1 MDISQTAK
9 LVYSLLLDRTAL
21 SKKHGWIDKQNRIYI
36 IFPIA
41 HIAAATRKGITA
53 VKDALH
59 ELDSAGLIERKR
71 NFSAPN
77 TIYVLLPD
85 SRETGQT
92 SAGKPA
98 IVEPEKRPCDSRENG
113 RRTAGKPAIVE
124 PEKRPCDSRE
134 NGRRTAGK
142 PAPNQTNKKQTDKK
156 QTNKRVAL
164 ARQSYGSYGNVLLTD
179 TEYQKLSADIPYLD
193 NLIEQLSAYMESSGK
208 KYKSH
213 AATLRVWAARDR
225 NQQKPRS
232 SGMPDYSFKEGESL

>member
-1 MDISQTAK
+1 MLDIELSLTAK
-9 LVYSLLLDRTAL
+9 LIYSILLERAFL
-21 SKKHGWIDKQNRIYI
+21 SKKNGWIDESGRVFVT
-36 IFPIA
+36 FPIA
-41 HIAAATRKGITA
+41 HIAATTHKGITA

-98 IVEPEKRPCDSRENG
+98 IVEPEKRPCDG
-113 RRTAGKPAIVE
+113 
-124 PEKRPCDSRE
+124 RE

-142 PAPNQTNKKQTDKK
+142 PAPSNKNTNNKSSSNKK
-156 QTNKRVAL
+156 RAEL
-164 ARQSYGSYGNVLLTD
+164 ARQSYGSYGNVFLTD
-179 TEYQKLSADIPYLD
+179 AEYQKLSADIPYLD
-193 NLIEQLSAYMESSGK
+193 NLIEQLSAYMESTGK

>member
-1 MDISQTAK
+1 M
-9 LVYSLLLDRTAL
+9 
-21 SKKHGWIDKQNRIYI
+21 SKKNGWIDESGRVFVT
-36 IFPIA
+36 FPIA
-41 HIAAATRKGITA
+41 HIAAATHKGITA

-98 IVEPEKRPCDSRENG
+98 IVEPEKRPCDG
-113 RRTAGKPAIVE
+113 RKDGQ
-124 PEKRPCDSRE
+124 
-134 NGRRTAGK
+134 RTAGK
-142 PAPNQTNKKQTDKK
+142 PAPSNKNTNNKSISNKK
-156 QTNKRVAL
+156 RVEL
-164 ARQSYGSYGNVLLTD
+164 ARQSYGSYDNVLLTD
-179 TEYQKLSADIPYLD
+179 AEYQKLSTDIPYLD
-193 NLIEQLSAYMESSGK
+193 NLIEQLSAYMESTGK

-232 SGMPDYSFKEGESL
+232 SGMPDYTFEEGESL

>member
-1 MDISQTAK
+1 MLDIELSLTAK
-9 LVYSLLLDRTAL
+9 LIYSILLERAFL
-21 SKKHGWIDKQNRIYI
+21 SKKNGWIDESGRVFVT
-36 IFPIA
+36 FPIA
-41 HIAAATRKGITA
+41 HIAATTHKGITA

-85 SRETGQT
+85 SRETVQT

-98 IVEPEKRPCDSRENG
+98 PSNKNTNNKS
-113 RRTAGKPAIVE
+113 
-124 PEKRPCDSRE
+124 SS
-134 NGRRTAGK
+134 
-142 PAPNQTNKKQTDKK
+142 NKK
-156 QTNKRVAL
+156 RVEL
-164 ARQSYGSYGNVLLTD
+164 ARQSYGSYGNVFLTD
-179 TEYQKLSADIPYLD
+179 AEYQKLSVDIPYLD
-193 NLIEQLSAYMESSGK
+193 NLIEQLSAYMESTGK

>member
-1 MDISQTAK
+1 MLDIELSLTAK
-9 LVYSLLLDRTAL
+9 LIYSILLERAFL
-21 SKKHGWIDKQNRIYI
+21 SKKNGWIDESGRVFVT
-36 IFPIA
+36 FPIA
-41 HIAAATRKGITA
+41 HIAATTHKGITA

-98 IVEPEKRPCDSRENG
+98 IVEPEKRPCDG
-113 RRTAGKPAIVE
+113 
-124 PEKRPCDSRE
+124 RE

-142 PAPNQTNKKQTDKK
+142 PAPSNKNTNNKSSSNKK
-156 QTNKRVAL
+156 RVEL
-164 ARQSYGSYGNVLLTD
+164 ARQSYGSYSNVFLTD
-179 TEYQKLSADIPYLD
+179 AEYQKLSADIPYLD
-193 NLIEQLSAYMESSGK
+193 NLIEQLSAYMESTGK

-213 AATLRVWAARDR
+213 AATLRVWAARER

>member
-1 MDISQTAK
+1 M
-9 LVYSLLLDRTAL
+9 
-21 SKKHGWIDKQNRIYI
+21 SKKNGWIDESGRVFVT
-36 IFPIA
+36 FPIA
-41 HIAAATRKGITA
+41 HIAAATHKGITA

-98 IVEPEKRPCDSRENG
+98 IVEPEKRPCDGRKNG
-113 RRTAGKPAIVE
+113 Q
-124 PEKRPCDSRE
+124 
-134 NGRRTAGK
+134 RTAGK
-142 PAPNQTNKKQTDKK
+142 PAPSNKNTNNKSISNKK
-156 QTNKRVAL
+156 RAEL

-179 TEYQKLSADIPYLD
+179 AEYQKLSADIPYLD
-193 NLIEQLSAYMESSGK
+193 NLIEQLSAYMESTGK

-232 SGMPDYSFKEGESL
+232 SGMPDYTFEEGESL

>member
-1 MDISQTAK
+1 M
-9 LVYSLLLDRTAL
+9 
-21 SKKHGWIDKQNRIYI
+21 SKKNGWIDESGRVFVT
-36 IFPIA
+36 FPIA
-41 HIAAATRKGITA
+41 HIAAATHKGITA

-77 TIYVLLPD
+77 TIYVMLPD

-98 IVEPEKRPCDSRENG
+98 IVEPEKRPCDG
-113 RRTAGKPAIVE
+113 RKDGQ
-124 PEKRPCDSRE
+124 
-134 NGRRTAGK
+134 RTAGK
-142 PAPNQTNKKQTDKK
+142 PAPSNKNTNNKSISNKK
-156 QTNKRVAL
+156 RVEL
-164 ARQSYGSYGNVLLTD
+164 ARQSYGSYDNVLLTD
-179 TEYQKLSADIPYLD
+179 AEYQKLSTDIPYLD
-193 NLIEQLSAYMESSGK
+193 NLIEQLSAYMESTGK

-232 SGMPDYSFKEGESL
+232 SGMPDYTFEEGESL

>member
-1 MDISQTAK
+1 M
-9 LVYSLLLDRTAL
+9 
-21 SKKHGWIDKQNRIYI
+21 SKKNGWIDESGRVFVT
-36 IFPIA
+36 FPIA
-41 HIAAATRKGITA
+41 HIAATTHKGITA

-98 IVEPEKRPCDSRENG
+98 IVEPEKRPCDG
-113 RRTAGKPAIVE
+113 
-124 PEKRPCDSRE
+124 RE

-142 PAPNQTNKKQTDKK
+142 PAPSNKNTNNKSSSNKK
-156 QTNKRVAL
+156 RVEL
-164 ARQSYGSYGNVLLTD
+164 ARQSYGSYSNVFLTD
-179 TEYQKLSADIPYLD
+179 AEYQKLSADIPYLD
-193 NLIEQLSAYMESSGK
+193 NLIEQLSAYMESTGK

-213 AATLRVWAARDR
+213 AATLRVWAARER

>member
-1 MDISQTAK
+1 M
-9 LVYSLLLDRTAL
+9 
-21 SKKHGWIDKQNRIYI
+21 
-36 IFPIA
+36 
-41 HIAAATRKGITA
+41 
-53 VKDALH
+53 KDALH

-85 SRETGQT
+85 SRETVQT

-98 IVEPEKRPCDSRENG
+98 PSNKNTNNKS
-113 RRTAGKPAIVE
+113 
-124 PEKRPCDSRE
+124 SS
-134 NGRRTAGK
+134 
-142 PAPNQTNKKQTDKK
+142 NKK
-156 QTNKRVAL
+156 RVEL
-164 ARQSYGSYGNVLLTD
+164 ARQSYGSYGNVFLTD
-179 TEYQKLSADIPYLD
+179 AEYQKLSVDIPYLD

>member
-1 MDISQTAK
+1 MLDIELSLTAK
-9 LVYSLLLDRTAL
+9 LIYSILLERAFL
-21 SKKHGWIDKQNRIYI
+21 SKKNGWIDESGRVFVT
-36 IFPIA
+36 FPIA
-41 HIAAATRKGITA
+41 HIAATTHKGITA

-98 IVEPEKRPCDSRENG
+98 IVEPEKRPCDG
-113 RRTAGKPAIVE
+113 
-124 PEKRPCDSRE
+124 RE

-142 PAPNQTNKKQTDKK
+142 PAPSNKNTNNKSSSNKK
-156 QTNKRVAL
+156 RVEL
-164 ARQSYGSYGNVLLTD
+164 ARQSYGSYSNVFLTD
-179 TEYQKLSADIPYLD
+179 AEYQKLSADIPYLD
-193 NLIEQLSAYMESSGK
+193 NLIEQLSAYMESTGK

-232 SGMPDYSFKEGESL
+232 SGMPDYSFTEGESL

>member
-1 MDISQTAK
+1 M
-9 LVYSLLLDRTAL
+9 
-21 SKKHGWIDKQNRIYI
+21 SKKNGWIDESGRVFVT
-36 IFPIA
+36 FPIA
-41 HIAAATRKGITA
+41 HIAAATHKGITA

-98 IVEPEKRPCDSRENG
+98 IVEPEKRPCDG
-113 RRTAGKPAIVE
+113 RKDGQRTAGKA
-124 PEKRPCDSRE
+124 
-134 NGRRTAGK
+134 
-142 PAPNQTNKKQTDKK
+142 APSNKNTNNKSISNKK
-156 QTNKRVAL
+156 RVEL
-164 ARQSYGSYGNVLLTD
+164 ARQSYGSYDNVLLTD
-179 TEYQKLSADIPYLD
+179 AEYQKLSTDIPYLD
-193 NLIEQLSAYMESSGK
+193 NLIEQLSAYMESTGK

-232 SGMPDYSFKEGESL
+232 SGMPDYTFEEGESL

>member
-1 MDISQTAK
+1 MLDIELSLTAK
-9 LVYSLLLDRTAL
+9 LIYSILLERAFL
-21 SKKHGWIDKQNRIYI
+21 SKKNGWIDESGRVFVT
-36 IFPIA
+36 FPIA
-41 HIAAATRKGITA
+41 HIAATTHKGITA

-98 IVEPEKRPCDSRENG
+98 IVEPEKRPCDG
-113 RRTAGKPAIVE
+113 
-124 PEKRPCDSRE
+124 RE

-142 PAPNQTNKKQTDKK
+142 PAPSNKNTNNKSSSNKK
-156 QTNKRVAL
+156 RVEL
-164 ARQSYGSYGNVLLTD
+164 ARQNYGSYGNVLLTD
-179 TEYQKLSADIPYLD
+179 AEYQKLSADIPYLD
-193 NLIEQLSAYMESSGK
+193 NLIEQLSAYMESTGK

-232 SGMPDYSFKEGESL
+232 SGMPDYSFTEGESL

>member
-85 SRETGQT
+85 SRE
-92 SAGKPA
+92 
-98 IVEPEKRPCDSRENG
+98 
-113 RRTAGKPAIVE
+113 
-124 PEKRPCDSRE
+124 

-179 TEYQKLSADIPYLD
+179 AEYQKLSADIPYLD

-232 SGMPDYSFKEGESL
+232 SGMPDYSFREGESL

>member
-36 IFPIA
+36 VFPIA

-98 IVEPEKRPCDSRENG
+98 
-113 RRTAGKPAIVE
+113 
-124 PEKRPCDSRE
+124 
-134 NGRRTAGK
+134 
-142 PAPNQTNKKQTDKK
+142 PNQTYKKQTDKK

-193 NLIEQLSAYMESSGK
+193 NLIEQLSAYMESTGK

-232 SGMPDYSFKEGESL
+232 SGMPDYSFTEGESL

>member
-9 LVYSLLLDRTAL
+9 LVYSLLLDRTSL

-85 SRETGQT
+85 SLETGQT
-92 SAGKPA
+92 SAGKA
-98 IVEPEKRPCDSRENG
+98 E
-113 RRTAGKPAIVE
+113 
-124 PEKRPCDSRE
+124 
-134 NGRRTAGK
+134 
-142 PAPNQTNKKQTDKK
+142 PNQTNKKQTDKK

-179 TEYQKLSADIPYLD
+179 AEYQKLSADIPYLD
-193 NLIEQLSAYMESSGK
+193 NLIEQLSAYMESTGK

>member
-1 MDISQTAK
+1 M
-9 LVYSLLLDRTAL
+9 
-21 SKKHGWIDKQNRIYI
+21 
-36 IFPIA
+36 
-41 HIAAATRKGITA
+41 
-53 VKDALH
+53 KDALH

-85 SRETGQT
+85 SRETVQT

-98 IVEPEKRPCDSRENG
+98 IVEPEKRPCDGRENG
-113 RRTAGKPAIVE
+113 RK
-124 PEKRPCDSRE
+124 
-134 NGRRTAGK
+134 TAGK
-142 PAPNQTNKKQTDKK
+142 PAPSNKNTNNKSSSNKK
-156 QTNKRVAL
+156 RVEL
-164 ARQSYGSYGNVLLTD
+164 ARQSYGSYGNVFLTD
-179 TEYQKLSADIPYLD
+179 AEYQKLSADIPYLD

>member
-1 MDISQTAK
+1 MTAK
-9 LVYSLLLDRTAL
+9 LIYSILLERAFL
-21 SKKHGWIDKQNRIYI
+21 SKKNGWIDESGRVFVT
-36 IFPIA
+36 FPIA
-41 HIAAATRKGITA
+41 HIAAATHKGITA

-77 TIYVLLPD
+77 TIYVMLPD

-98 IVEPEKRPCDSRENG
+98 IVEPEKRPCDG
-113 RRTAGKPAIVE
+113 RKDGQ
-124 PEKRPCDSRE
+124 
-134 NGRRTAGK
+134 RTAGK
-142 PAPNQTNKKQTDKK
+142 PAPSNKNTNNKSISNKK
-156 QTNKRVAL
+156 RVEL
-164 ARQSYGSYGNVLLTD
+164 ARQSYGSYDNVLLTD
-179 TEYQKLSADIPYLD
+179 AEYQKLSTDIPYLD
-193 NLIEQLSAYMESSGK
+193 NLIEQLSAYMESTGK

-232 SGMPDYSFKEGESL
+232 SGMPDYTFEEGESL

>member
-92 SAGKPA
+92 SAGK
-98 IVEPEKRPCDSRENG
+98 S
-113 RRTAGKPAIVE
+113 AIVE

-142 PAPNQTNKKQTDKK
+142 PAPNQTNKKQTDKKQTDKK

>member
-98 IVEPEKRPCDSRENG
+98 
-113 RRTAGKPAIVE
+113 
-124 PEKRPCDSRE
+124 
-134 NGRRTAGK
+134 
-142 PAPNQTNKKQTDKK
+142 PNQTNKKQTDKK

-193 NLIEQLSAYMESSGK
+193 NLIEQLSAYMESTGK

>member
-1 MDISQTAK
+1 M
-9 LVYSLLLDRTAL
+9 
-21 SKKHGWIDKQNRIYI
+21 
-36 IFPIA
+36 
-41 HIAAATRKGITA
+41 
-53 VKDALH
+53 KDALH

-98 IVEPEKRPCDSRENG
+98 I
-113 RRTAGKPAIVE
+113 IE

-179 TEYQKLSADIPYLD
+179 AEYQKLSTDIPYLD

>member
-1 MDISQTAK
+1 M
-9 LVYSLLLDRTAL
+9 
-21 SKKHGWIDKQNRIYI
+21 SKKNGWIDESGRVFVT
-36 IFPIA
+36 FPIA
-41 HIAAATRKGITA
+41 HIAAATHKGITA

-98 IVEPEKRPCDSRENG
+98 IVEPEKRPCDGRKNG
-113 RRTAGKPAIVE
+113 Q
-124 PEKRPCDSRE
+124 
-134 NGRRTAGK
+134 RTAGK
-142 PAPNQTNKKQTDKK
+142 PAPSNKNTNNKSISNKK
-156 QTNKRVAL
+156 RVEL
-164 ARQSYGSYGNVLLTD
+164 VRQSYGSYGNVLLTD
-179 TEYQKLSADIPYLD
+179 AEYQKLSADIPYLD
-193 NLIEQLSAYMESSGK
+193 NLIEQLSAYMESTGK

-232 SGMPDYSFKEGESL
+232 SWMPDYTFEEGESL

>member
-98 IVEPEKRPCDSRENG
+98 
-113 RRTAGKPAIVE
+113 
-124 PEKRPCDSRE
+124 
-134 NGRRTAGK
+134 
-142 PAPNQTNKKQTDKK
+142 PNQTNKKQTDKK

-164 ARQSYGSYGNVLLTD
+164 ARQSYGSYSNVFLTD
-179 TEYQKLSADIPYLD
+179 AEYQKLSADIPYLD
-193 NLIEQLSAYMESSGK
+193 NLIEQLSAYMESTGK

-225 NQQKPRS
+225 SQQKPRS

>member
-1 MDISQTAK
+1 M
-9 LVYSLLLDRTAL
+9 
-21 SKKHGWIDKQNRIYI
+21 SKKNGWIDESGRVFVT
-36 IFPIA
+36 FPIA
-41 HIAAATRKGITA
+41 HIAAATHKGITA

-71 NFSAPN
+71 NFSEPN

-98 IVEPEKRPCDSRENG
+98 IVEPEKRPCDG
-113 RRTAGKPAIVE
+113 RKDGQ
-124 PEKRPCDSRE
+124 
-134 NGRRTAGK
+134 RTAGK
-142 PAPNQTNKKQTDKK
+142 PAPSNKNTNNKSISNKK
-156 QTNKRVAL
+156 RVEL
-164 ARQSYGSYGNVLLTD
+164 ARQSYGSYDNVLLTD
-179 TEYQKLSADIPYLD
+179 AEYQKLSTDIPYLD
-193 NLIEQLSAYMESSGK
+193 NLIEQLSAYMESTGK

-232 SGMPDYSFKEGESL
+232 SGMPDYTFEEGESL

>member
-1 MDISQTAK
+1 MLDIELSLTAK
-9 LVYSLLLDRTAL
+9 LIYSILLERAFL
-21 SKKHGWIDKQNRIYI
+21 SKKNGWIDESGRVFVT
-36 IFPIA
+36 FPIA
-41 HIAAATRKGITA
+41 HIAATTHKGITA

-85 SRETGQT
+85 SRETVQT

-98 IVEPEKRPCDSRENG
+98 IVEPEKRPCDGRENG
-113 RRTAGKPAIVE
+113 RRK
-124 PEKRPCDSRE
+124 
-134 NGRRTAGK
+134 AGK
-142 PAPNQTNKKQTDKK
+142 PAPSNKNTNNKSSSNKK
-156 QTNKRVAL
+156 RVEL
-164 ARQSYGSYGNVLLTD
+164 ARQSYGSYGNVFLTD
-179 TEYQKLSADIPYLD
+179 AEYQKLSADIPYLD
-193 NLIEQLSAYMESSGK
+193 NLIEQLSAYMESTGK

>member
-9 LVYSLLLDRTAL
+9 LVYSLLLDRTSL

-113 RRTAGKPAIVE
+113 RRTAGKA
-124 PEKRPCDSRE
+124 
-134 NGRRTAGK
+134 
-142 PAPNQTNKKQTDKK
+142 APNQTNKKQTDKKQTDKKQTDKK

-179 TEYQKLSADIPYLD
+179 AEYQKLSADIPYLD
-193 NLIEQLSAYMESSGK
+193 NLIEQLSAYMESTGK

-232 SGMPDYSFKEGESL
+232 SGMPDYSFREGESL

>member
-9 LVYSLLLDRTAL
+9 LVYSLLLDRTSL

-85 SRETGQT
+85 SRE
-92 SAGKPA
+92 
-98 IVEPEKRPCDSRENG
+98 NG
-113 RRTAGKPAIVE
+113 RRTAGKA
-124 PEKRPCDSRE
+124 
-134 NGRRTAGK
+134 
-142 PAPNQTNKKQTDKK
+142 APNQTNKKQTDKK

-179 TEYQKLSADIPYLD
+179 AEYQKLSADIPYLD
-193 NLIEQLSAYMESSGK
+193 NLIEQLSAYMESTGK

-232 SGMPDYSFKEGESL
+232 SGMPDYSFREGESL

>member
-1 MDISQTAK
+1 MTAK
-9 LVYSLLLDRTAL
+9 LIYSILLERAFL
-21 SKKHGWIDKQNRIYI
+21 SKKNGWIDESGRVFVT
-36 IFPIA
+36 FPIA

-98 IVEPEKRPCDSRENG
+98 IVEPEKRPCDGRKNG
-113 RRTAGKPAIVE
+113 Q
-124 PEKRPCDSRE
+124 
-134 NGRRTAGK
+134 RTAGK
-142 PAPNQTNKKQTDKK
+142 PAPSNKNTNNKSISNK
-156 QTNKRVAL
+156 KRVAL

-179 TEYQKLSADIPYLD
+179 AEYQKLSADIPYLD
-193 NLIEQLSAYMESSGK
+193 NLIEQLSAYMESTGK

-232 SGMPDYSFKEGESL
+232 SGMPDYTFEEGESL

>member
-1 MDISQTAK
+1 MLERAF
-9 LVYSLLLDRTAL
+9 L
-21 SKKHGWIDKQNRIYI
+21 SKKNGWIDESGRVFVT
-36 IFPIA
+36 FPIA
-41 HIAAATRKGITA
+41 HIAAATHKGITA

-98 IVEPEKRPCDSRENG
+98 IVEPEKRPCDG
-113 RRTAGKPAIVE
+113 RKDGQ
-124 PEKRPCDSRE
+124 
-134 NGRRTAGK
+134 RTAGK
-142 PAPNQTNKKQTDKK
+142 PAPSNKNTNNKSISNKK
-156 QTNKRVAL
+156 RVEL
-164 ARQSYGSYGNVLLTD
+164 ARQSYGSYDNVLLTD
-179 TEYQKLSADIPYLD
+179 AEYQKLSTDIPYLD
-193 NLIEQLSAYMESSGK
+193 NLIEQLSAYMESTGK

-232 SGMPDYSFKEGESL
+232 SGMPDYTFEEGESL

>member
-1 MDISQTAK
+1 MLDIELSLTAK
-9 LVYSLLLDRTAL
+9 LIYSILLERAFL
-21 SKKHGWIDKQNRIYI
+21 SKKNGWIDESGRVFVT
-36 IFPIA
+36 FPIA
-41 HIAAATRKGITA
+41 HIAATTHKGITA

-85 SRETGQT
+85 SRETVQT

-98 IVEPEKRPCDSRENG
+98 PSNKNTNNKS
-113 RRTAGKPAIVE
+113 
-124 PEKRPCDSRE
+124 SS
-134 NGRRTAGK
+134 
-142 PAPNQTNKKQTDKK
+142 NKK
-156 QTNKRVAL
+156 RVEL
-164 ARQSYGSYGNVLLTD
+164 ARQSYGSYGNVFLTD
-179 TEYQKLSADIPYLD
+179 AEYQKLSVDIPYLD

>member
-1 MDISQTAK
+1 MLERAF
-9 LVYSLLLDRTAL
+9 L
-21 SKKHGWIDKQNRIYI
+21 SKKNGWIDESGRVFVT
-36 IFPIA
+36 FPIA

-98 IVEPEKRPCDSRENG
+98 IVEPEKRPCDGRKNG
-113 RRTAGKPAIVE
+113 Q
-124 PEKRPCDSRE
+124 
-134 NGRRTAGK
+134 RTAGK
-142 PAPNQTNKKQTDKK
+142 PAPSNKNTNNKSISNK
-156 QTNKRVAL
+156 KRVAL

-179 TEYQKLSADIPYLD
+179 AEYQKLSADIPYLD
-193 NLIEQLSAYMESSGK
+193 NLIEQLSAYMESTGK

-232 SGMPDYSFKEGESL
+232 SGMPDYTFEEGESL

>member
-1 MDISQTAK
+1 M
-9 LVYSLLLDRTAL
+9 
-21 SKKHGWIDKQNRIYI
+21 SKKNGWIDENGRVFVT
-36 IFPIA
+36 FPIA
-41 HIAAATRKGITA
+41 HIAAATHKGITA

-98 IVEPEKRPCDSRENG
+98 IVEPEKRPCDG
-113 RRTAGKPAIVE
+113 
-124 PEKRPCDSRE
+124 RE

-142 PAPNQTNKKQTDKK
+142 PAPSNKNTSNKSTSNKK
-156 QTNKRVAL
+156 RVTL
-164 ARQSYGSYGNVLLTD
+164 ARQSYGSYDNVLLTD
-179 TEYQKLSADIPYLD
+179 AEYQKLSADIPYLD
-193 NLIEQLSAYMESSGK
+193 NLIEQLSAYMESTGK

>member
-1 MDISQTAK
+1 MTKDTAQPKFIKFPCFLLDVDISQTAK

-98 IVEPEKRPCDSRENG
+98 
-113 RRTAGKPAIVE
+113 
-124 PEKRPCDSRE
+124 
-134 NGRRTAGK
+134 
-142 PAPNQTNKKQTDKK
+142 PNQTNKKQTDKK

-193 NLIEQLSAYMESSGK
+193 NLIEQLSAYMESTGK

-232 SGMPDYSFKEGESL
+232 SGMPDYSFKEGENL

>member
-1 MDISQTAK
+1 MLDIELSLTAK
-9 LVYSLLLDRTAL
+9 LIYSILLERAFL
-21 SKKHGWIDKQNRIYI
+21 SKKNGWIDESGRVFVT
-36 IFPIA
+36 FPIA
-41 HIAAATRKGITA
+41 HIAATTHKGITA

-98 IVEPEKRPCDSRENG
+98 IVEPEKRPCDG
-113 RRTAGKPAIVE
+113 
-124 PEKRPCDSRE
+124 RE

-142 PAPNQTNKKQTDKK
+142 PAPSNKNTNNKSSSNKK
-156 QTNKRVAL
+156 RVEL
-164 ARQSYGSYGNVLLTD
+164 ARQNYGSYGNVLLTD
-179 TEYQKLSADIPYLD
+179 AEYQKLSADIPYLD

>member
-98 IVEPEKRPCDSRENG
+98 IVEPE
-113 RRTAGKPAIVE
+113 
-124 PEKRPCDSRE
+124 
-134 NGRRTAGK
+134 
-142 PAPNQTNKKQTDKK
+142 
-156 QTNKRVAL
+156 
-164 ARQSYGSYGNVLLTD
+164 
-179 TEYQKLSADIPYLD
+179 
-193 NLIEQLSAYMESSGK
+193 
-208 KYKSH
+208 
-213 AATLRVWAARDR
+213 
-225 NQQKPRS
+225 
-232 SGMPDYSFKEGESL
+232 

>member
-1 MDISQTAK
+1 M
-9 LVYSLLLDRTAL
+9 
-21 SKKHGWIDKQNRIYI
+21 SKKNGWIDESGRVFVT
-36 IFPIA
+36 FPIA
-41 HIAAATRKGITA
+41 HIAAATHKGITA

-98 IVEPEKRPCDSRENG
+98 IVEPEKRPCDG
-113 RRTAGKPAIVE
+113 RKDGQ
-124 PEKRPCDSRE
+124 
-134 NGRRTAGK
+134 RTAGK
-142 PAPNQTNKKQTDKK
+142 PAPSNKNTNNKSISNKK
-156 QTNKRVAL
+156 RVEL
-164 ARQSYGSYGNVLLTD
+164 ARQSYGSYDNVLLTD
-179 TEYQKLSADIPYLD
+179 AEYQKLSTDIPYLD
-193 NLIEQLSAYMESSGK
+193 NLIEQLSAYMESTGK

-232 SGMPDYSFKEGESL
+232 SGMPDYTFKEGESL